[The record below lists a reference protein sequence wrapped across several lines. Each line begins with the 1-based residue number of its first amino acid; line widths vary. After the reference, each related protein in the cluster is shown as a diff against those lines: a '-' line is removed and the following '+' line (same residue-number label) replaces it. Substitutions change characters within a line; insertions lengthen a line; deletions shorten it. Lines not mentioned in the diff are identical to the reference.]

1 MAPVQRIS
9 KATENGGGAR
19 CGLSQK
25 SEVKEDSNLEVSLG
39 YLVRS
44 YFIKQNRHIHYQDE
58 TICGPKGCISGS

>member
-1 MAPVQRIS
+1 MAPVQRTS

-25 SEVKEDSNLEVSLG
+25 SEVKEDNNLEVSLG

-44 YFIKQNRHIHYQDE
+44 YFIKQNRHIHYQD
-58 TICGPKGCISGS
+58 